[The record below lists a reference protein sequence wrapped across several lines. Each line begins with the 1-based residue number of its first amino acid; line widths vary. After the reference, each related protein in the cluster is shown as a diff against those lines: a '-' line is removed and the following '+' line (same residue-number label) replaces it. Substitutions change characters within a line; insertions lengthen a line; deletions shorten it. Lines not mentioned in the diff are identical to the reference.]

1 MDKKFNLIE
10 KSSEQI
16 TDIKDYL
23 FRIFA
28 NWQWF
33 VLTIAIAMVI
43 AYFFNIST
51 QKIYGLKTTIAV
63 KEKQNPL
70 FATGTNIAFNWGGV
84 SDKVESIRKSLT
96 SRSHNEKVIK
106 QLKLYIEYFKEGK
119 FRKEDVYG
127 SNPFELKLQSNQY
140 QLLNTFFKI
149 SFIDNNNFT
158 ISVGFEEDADYKLM
172 NYKNEFSKKFSP
184 KNINFIKNFGFNEYI
199 NEPFL
204 KAEIIKK
211 DTLANF
217 RGKTFYVKLK
227 PINSVT
233 NEFKNVRAKGL
244 SGTSLIEVS
253 LTGANKHK
261 IVDFL
266 NTTVKVLAK
275 NQLEEKTNYARST
288 KKFIDEQFKNTSD
301 SLKLIEDNIGKF
313 KKQNAIYDLSAQ
325 GVEIF
330 SQTTG
335 LDKVQK
341 QLIDKIEYLRN
352 LENYIKTTDNY
363 AKIPA
368 PAIINIEDASIAET
382 VGTLTELSIKKE
394 QLSSEVTSNHPSLKL
409 ANQEIET
416 TRKVLLENITSLI
429 NTTNISLANSRKRL
443 STYNYKLNKLPNK
456 EQKLLNYQRKYSLT
470 ESNVVF
476 LMQKRYEA
484 AIAIAA
490 SVSDISV
497 LDSAKD
503 TGQGFILPRT
513 SFNYMIALLLGI
525 ILPLFVI
532 IAIELFDN
540 KINTVEDI
548 ERISPIPIL
557 GVIGKN
563 LAENNLAVF
572 EKPKST
578 VAESFRALRSNIQ
591 FLISRELKDKPK
603 TIIVTSSVSG
613 EGKTF
618 VSINMATVF
627 ALGGKKTVLVG
638 LDLRKPKIFGDF
650 EITNKKGIVNFLID
664 DANLSS
670 IIQKTKI
677 TDLDV
682 ITSGPVPPNPSEL
695 LIKSSMDD
703 LISQLKEQYEYI
715 ILDTP
720 PIGLVSDAIELL
732 KYADTTIYVVRH
744 GYSQKGMLKMI
755 NEKYLKDEIS
765 NISIVLNDFKVKAK
779 YGYGYS
785 YGYGYGYRYGYGKYS
800 NGYHENENKT
810 FLDRIFKRNKSK
822 K

>member
-1 MDKKFNLIE
+1 MNKQFNFTE
-10 KSSEQI
+10 KANEQI

-23 FRIFA
+23 FRILA
-28 NWQWF
+28 NWKWF
-33 VLTIAIAMVI
+33 VLAIVVAMAI

-84 SDKVESIRKSLT
+84 SDKVENIRKALT
-96 SRSHNEKVIK
+96 SRSHNEKVVK
-106 QLKLYIEYFKEGK
+106 ELKLYIDYFKDGK

-127 SNPFELKLQSNQY
+127 KNPIEIKLQTNQY
-140 QLLNTFFKI
+140 QLLNSFIKI
-149 SFIDNNNFT
+149 TFIDNENFNL
-158 ISVGFEEDADYKLM
+158 SVEFDKDSKYKLM
-172 NYKNEFSKKFSP
+172 NYSKES
-184 KNINFIKNFGFNEYI
+184 IKDFKPIKADFTKKYAINEYI

-204 KAEIIKK
+204 KGEIVINK
-211 DTLANF
+211 DANNLS
-217 RGKTFYVKLK
+217 GNVYYIQLK
-227 PINSVT
+227 SINQVT
-233 NEFKNVRAKGL
+233 NAYKNIRAKGL
-244 SGTSLIEVS
+244 TGTSLIEVS
-253 LTGANKHK
+253 LTGANKQK
-261 IVDFL
+261 IVAFL
-266 NTTVKVLAK
+266 NKTVEVLAI
-275 NQLEEKTNYARST
+275 NQLAEKTNYARST

-313 KKQNAIYDLSAQ
+313 KRKNSIYDLSAQ

-341 QLIDKIEYLRN
+341 ELSDKIVYLKQ
-352 LENYIKTTDNY
+352 LENYIKAHTDY

-368 PAIINIEDASIAET
+368 PAIINVDDASIAEM
-382 VGTLTELSIKKE
+382 VGKLTELSVKKQ
-394 QLSSEVTSNHPSLKL
+394 QLANEVTASHPSLKL
-409 ANQEIET
+409 ATQEIET
-416 TRKVLLENITSLI
+416 TRKVLLENISSLI
-429 NTTNISLANSRKRL
+429 NTIEVSLNNSKKRL
-443 STYNYKLNKLPNK
+443 NSYNSKLNKLPNK
-456 EQKLLNYQRKYSLT
+456 EQKLLNYQRQYSLT

-490 SVSDISV
+490 SVSDITV

-513 SFNYMIALLLGI
+513 SFNYVIALLLGI

-532 IAIELFDN
+532 IALEIFDN
-540 KINTVEDI
+540 KINTSEDI

-557 GVIGKN
+557 GVLGKN
-563 LAENNLAVF
+563 LAENNLAVYL
-572 EKPKST
+572 KPKST

-603 TIIVTSSVSG
+603 TILVTSSVSG

-627 ALGGKKTVLVG
+627 ALGGKKTILVG

-650 EITNKKGIVNFLID
+650 GITNKKGVVNYLID
-664 DANLSS
+664 DADLPS
-670 IIQKTKI
+670 IIHKTEVPN
-677 TDLDV
+677 LDV

-695 LIKSSMDD
+695 LINSSMDE
-703 LISQLKEQYEYI
+703 LIAKLKEEYEYI

-732 KYADTTIYVVRH
+732 KYADTTIYVARH

-755 NEKYLKDEIS
+755 NEKYLKEEIS

-779 YGYGYS
+779 YGYS
-785 YGYGYGYRYGYGKYS
+785 YGYGYGYGYGKYS
-800 NGYHENENKT
+800 NGYHDNEEKS
-810 FLDRIFKRNKSK
+810 FIKKWFKKKKS
-822 K
+822 